1 MKKMTSLACIIVI
14 LSGILLSGCGGS
26 GSPEA
31 DHSGPKR
38 DSTPQVLTPTADHRT
53 RELYCISTY
62 CRQWQLF
69 HTGDGKYRRRFVRVI
84 VRANR

>member
-26 GSPEA
+26 DSSEA

-38 DSTPQVLTPTADHRT
+38 DSTPQVLTPTADGTVVYQNDVAAVDASNTSGLCDGQLQRLLRKGQAADYRT
-53 RELYCISTY
+53 
-62 CRQWQLF
+62 
-69 HTGDGKYRRRFVRVI
+69 
-84 VRANR
+84 

>member
-26 GSPEA
+26 GSSEA

-38 DSTPQVLTPTADHRT
+38 DSTPQVLHPLQTV
-53 RELYCISTY
+53 L
-62 CRQWQLF
+62 
-69 HTGDGKYRRRFVRVI
+69 
-84 VRANR
+84 

>member
-38 DSTPQVLTPTADHRT
+38 DSTPQVLTPTADGAVGT
-53 RELYCISTY
+53 RMTLQPLMPAI
-62 CRQWQLF
+62 LL
-69 HTGDGKYRRRFVRVI
+69 
-84 VRANR
+84 RAM